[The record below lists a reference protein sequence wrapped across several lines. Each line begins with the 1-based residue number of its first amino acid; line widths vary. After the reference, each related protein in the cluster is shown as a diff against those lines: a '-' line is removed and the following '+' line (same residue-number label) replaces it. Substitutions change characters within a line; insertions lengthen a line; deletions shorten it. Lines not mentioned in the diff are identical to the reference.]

1 MANITLGELKRIL
14 NETDSEFD
22 NCIVDISYD
31 SGSLGIIDKK
41 GKLLQDITIFKN
53 EE

>member
-1 MANITLGELKRIL
+1 MNITLGELKKIL

-31 SGSLGIIDKK
+31 SGSLGIINLN
-41 GKLLQDITIFKN
+41 GELLQDIQIFR
-53 EE
+53 EEE

>member
-1 MANITLGELKRIL
+1 MNTTLGELKRIL

-31 SGSLGIIDKK
+31 SGSLGIISSS
-41 GKLLQDITIFKN
+41 GELLQDIQIFK
-53 EE
+53 ED